1 MIRIKLFVFTLSAIV
16 LSACNGDNE
25 KDGTPDTA
33 VKVETALVEDVSAGS
48 ASRYSG
54 TVEEET
60 GTQLSFAV
68 PGTVSRVLVDEG
80 DRVSKGQLIATLDP
94 AQLRNAY
101 AIAKTALDQA
111 SDAYNRMKELHSKG
125 SLPDVKWVDAQ
136 SSLDRARSAEQM
148 AARQLADSRIYAP
161 FSGVI
166 SKKLVERG
174 ENVVTGMPVV
184 KLVSVG
190 RMKVKIAVPEGDIPN
205 VRLGQRASISVT
217 ALGGTVL
224 AGTVIEK
231 GVAAD
236 PLSRSYDVK
245 IGIANGGGRL
255 MPGMVAN
262 VALADKGSTQA
273 CVIPAHIV
281 QLDENNN
288 EFVWLAVNGK
298 ARKRIITC
306 GDFTANGVAVRSG
319 LEPGD
324 RIITSGQQKI
334 SEGMKVKF

>member
-16 LSACNGDNE
+16 LSACNGDN
-25 KDGTPDTA
+25 KKGGTPDTA

-94 AQLRNAY
+94 AQLRNTY

-262 VALADKGSTQA
+262 VALAGKGNAQA

-306 GDFTANGVAVRSG
+306 DDFTANGVAVRSG

>member
-16 LSACNGDNE
+16 LSACNGDN
-25 KDGTPDTA
+25 KKGGTPDTA

-94 AQLRNAY
+94 AQLRNTY

-262 VALADKGSTQA
+262 VALAGKGNAQA

-298 ARKRIITC
+298 TRKRIITC

>member
-1 MIRIKLFVFTLSAIV
+1 MIRTKLFAFTLSAIM
-16 LSACNGDNE
+16 LSACGGNEE
-25 KDGTPDTA
+25 KDGTSDTA

-48 ASRYSG
+48 GNRYSG

-80 DRVSKGQLIATLDP
+80 DHVSKGQLIATLDP

-101 AIAKTALDQA
+101 AMAKTALDQA
-111 SDAYNRMKELHSKG
+111 SDAYNRMKELHTKG
-125 SLPDVKWVDAQ
+125 SLPDIKWVDAQ

-161 FSGVI
+161 FAGVI

-174 ENVVTGMPVV
+174 ENVVAGMPVA

-190 RMKVKIAVPEGDIPN
+190 RLKVKIAVPEGDIPN
-205 VRLGQRASISVT
+205 VRLGQRASVSVT

-224 AGTVIEK
+224 TGSVIEK
-231 GVAAD
+231 GVDAD

-245 IGIANGGGRL
+245 IGVTNGGGRL

-262 VALADKGSTQA
+262 VALAGKGSTQA

-298 ARKRIITC
+298 ATKRIITC
-306 GDFTANGVAVRSG
+306 GDFTANGVTVRSG